1 MTFQS
6 NYWGTVCVVLL
17 WYVSNAAIAVTN
29 KALLSTFDF
38 QKPLLL
44 TLLHMATCSALG
56 HLCTRFESNSKS
68 PATRANI
75 GPTAALALIFCA
87 SVSFGNVALEFIPV
101 SFAQAIAAVTPFF
114 TAVLSAAA
122 GKRESVA
129 VYACLVPIVGGVVAS
144 VHYEPC
150 FNVIGLVAAL
160 MATLLRAGKSVLQEV
175 ILADPTSRP
184 SSMCLL
190 RRMATISCIILAV
203 PVFVWE
209 GDGIDDMMR
218 LLLNPTS
225 RMLLFANLLLSYAVN
240 LTQFMV
246 TQRTSAVSLQVLGN
260 VKGFFTI
267 FVSVA
272 IFHNSVALQ
281 GVLGYTCAVMGAYIY
296 GHLKRAGGTNTVDV
310 KKTGIRQHSNS
321 HV

>member
-1 MTFQS
+1 MALQRK
-6 NYWGTVCVVLL
+6 YWETACVIAM

-29 KALLSTFDF
+29 KALLSTFAF

-56 HLCTRFESNSKS
+56 HACMRLESDHK
-68 PATRANI
+68 PLATCANL
-75 GPTAALALIFCA
+75 GPTTVLALIFCA
-87 SVSFGNVALEFIPV
+87 SVSFGNAALEFIPV
-101 SFAQAIAAVTPFF
+101 SFAQAIAAITPFF

-122 GKRESVA
+122 GKRERVA
-129 VYACLVPIVGGVVAS
+129 VYACLVPIVGGIIAT
-144 VHYEPC
+144 VHYEPS
-150 FNVIGLVAAL
+150 FNKIGLNAAL

-175 ILADPTSRP
+175 ILGNPTARP

-190 RRMATISCIILAV
+190 RRMATISCLLLVV

-209 GDGIDDMMR
+209 GDGVDDLLR
-218 LLLNPTS
+218 LCWNPMSRTLLC
-225 RMLLFANLLLSYAVN
+225 ANLLLSYAVN

-260 VKGFFTI
+260 VKGVFTV

-272 IFHNSVALQ
+272 IFHNSITPQ
-281 GVLGYTCAVMGAYIY
+281 GVLGYTCAVMGAYFY
-296 GHLKRAGGTNTVDV
+296 GHFKRADETMIVDV
-310 KKTGIRQHSNS
+310 KKRIGTGIQQH
-321 HV
+321 V